1 MFDDGNG
8 FTSTGK
14 LADMPDAELE
24 TEVSNDLLKDDGKV
38 IEFVMPS
45 EVEEALNTMLT
56 GCAEINDEAVFANL
70 PFGTLKVS
78 SAESGW
84 SEELPTSEL
93 VITIQY
99 DRGFSM
105 HPSQEPVI
113 NEMLKIGECKIN
125 GDSQVSV
132 NVPFQLNEK
141 VTDFDFKMR
150 VAQMV
155 DAARTVLKKV
165 QTS

>member
-1 MFDDGNG
+1 MFDDENG

-14 LADMPDAELE
+14 LSGVPDSELE
-24 TEVSNDLLKDDGKV
+24 NEVSNDLLKDDGKV

-45 EVEEALNTMLT
+45 EIEEALNTMLT
-56 GCAEINDEAVFANL
+56 GVAEINGHAVFANL

-78 SAESGW
+78 STESNW
-84 SEELPTSEL
+84 SEDLPTSEL
-93 VITIQY
+93 MIEIQY

-105 HPSQEPVI
+105 HKSQEPVI
-113 NEMLKIGECKIN
+113 NEMLKMGECKIN
-125 GDSQVSV
+125 ESGQVSV
-132 NVPFQLNEK
+132 NVPFQLNET

>member
-8 FTSTGK
+8 FSSTGK
-14 LADMPDAELE
+14 LADLPDEELE
-24 TEVSNDLLKDDGKV
+24 KEVTNDLLKDDGKV
-38 IEFVMPS
+38 IEFVMPL
-45 EVEEALNTMLT
+45 EIEEALNTMLT
-56 GCAEINDEAVFANL
+56 GQAEINGHAVFANL
-70 PFGTLKVS
+70 PFGTLRVS
-78 SAESGW
+78 SAEGDW

-93 VITIQY
+93 IIEIQY

-105 HPSQEPVI
+105 HKSQEPVI
-113 NEMLKIGECKIN
+113 NDMLKIGECRIN
-125 GDSQVSV
+125 EGGEVTV
-132 NVPFQLNEK
+132 NVPFTLNEK